1 MRRLLQRAGSPSILV
16 GHLRAAAVALRIA
29 MERPGRVR
37 ALALYEPTLFS
48 LIEADSP
55 APNEADG
62 IRSAVYAAGLALD
75 AGDAD
80 VAAAHF
86 IDDWTGPG
94 SWAATRQTRRPA
106 IAACDPQR
114 SPLGPCPDDRAH
126 SAVPQGADHQRAA
139 CQRADHALPLRCDMR
154 RDRRRGRVR
163 WRAQK
168 RTGSLP
174 ASRVSWTNCPLS

>member
-37 ALALYEPTLFS
+37 ALARYEPTLFS

-62 IRSAVYAAGLALD
+62 IRSAVHAAGLALD

-80 VAAAHF
+80 VAVFSEAA
-86 IDDWTGPG
+86 
-94 SWAATRQTRRPA
+94 PA
-106 IAACDPQR
+106 R
-114 SPLGPCPDDRAH
+114 M
-126 SAVPQGADHQRAA
+126 V
-139 CQRADHALPLRCDMR
+139 
-154 RDRRRGRVR
+154 
-163 WRAQK
+163 
-168 RTGSLP
+168 
-174 ASRVSWTNCPLS
+174 